1 MEQKLKERLI
11 GTAAITILAAVFLP
25 MLIDEDDQRWEK
37 QDTVSKVPPL
47 PDKYKK
53 TPKIVSEADFDQNQ
67 LFPGSNQSVDISD
80 NKQLSAAKPEKSGQ
94 TRKSDVPVIEKPVLR
109 TKSASTPNMQ
119 KQLDSLLPSTAKST
133 TTSKAAKP
141 SQQQKQTTQVEPV
154 ISKPKRKPTPPV
166 RQVSAKQQSK
176 VASRQQKQSATKPI
190 VSPKPGQTKSTK
202 PDNTGLWIIQVGV
215 FKDKSN
221 AGVLMKK
228 LKKNGFAAYLEPVT
242 TEVGQ
247 LIRVRAGRVPKE
259 KTARQMVSTLNK
271 RFGLKAITFPE
282 TKWNS
287 LRAGR

>member
-11 GTAAITILAAVFLP
+11 GTAAITVLAAVFLP
-25 MLIDEDDQRWEK
+25 MLIDEDDQRWET

-80 NKQLSAAKPEKSGQ
+80 NKQRSAAKTVTPGQ
-94 TRKSDVPVIEKPVLR
+94 AEKSDVPVIEKPVLS
-109 TKSASTPNMQ
+109 TKSATTRTPDMK

-133 TTSKAAKP
+133 ATSGSVKP
-141 SQQQKQTTQVEPV
+141 VQQKKQTVVAKSV
-154 ISKPKRKPTPPV
+154 ISKSKPKPTPQV
-166 RQVSAKQQSK
+166 RQTSANKQQTT
-176 VASRQQKQSATKPI
+176 VVSRHNQSSVKPA
-190 VSPKPGQTKSTK
+190 VSSKPGLAK

-221 AGVLMKK
+221 AGTLMKK

-242 TEVGQ
+242 TEVGK

-259 KTARQMVSTLNK
+259 KAARQMVTTLNK

>member
-11 GTAAITILAAVFLP
+11 GAATITILAAVFLP
-25 MLIDEDDQRWEK
+25 MLIDEDDQRWET
-37 QDTVSKVPPL
+37 QDTVSEVPPL
-47 PDKYKK
+47 PEKYKK

-80 NKQLSAAKPEKSGQ
+80 SKQQAAVKPGKSEQAG
-94 TRKSDVPVIEKPVLR
+94 KSEVPVIEKPVLKA
-109 TKSASTPNMQ
+109 KSATTRTPDMK

-133 TTSKAAKP
+133 ATSAPAKP
-141 SQQQKQTTQVEPV
+141 GQQHKQTAQVKPV
-154 ISKPKRKPTPPV
+154 ISKPKPTPPV
-166 RQVSAKQQSK
+166 RQASVKQQRIK
-176 VASRQQKQSATKPI
+176 EASRQKQYAVKPTVPPKPKQAQSA
-190 VSPKPGQTKSTK
+190 Q
-202 PDNTGLWIIQVGV
+202 PDHTGLWIIQVGV
-215 FKDKSN
+215 FKDKTN
-221 AGVLMKK
+221 ASALMQK
-228 LKKNGFAAYLEPVT
+228 LKKKGFAAYLEPVT
-242 TEVGQ
+242 TEVGK